1 MDPPAVAA
9 AGLQAVD
16 RNVISYQKAQLEGLS
31 QRDLIVMC
39 YKGAVK
45 YLNDARQR
53 LESGDGEGFSDQI
66 EKAHRV
72 IFHLYTTLDTQQG
85 GEIAQKLADIY
96 AYLIN
101 QIYLLNATKNLDIVD
116 GINRIMNTLR
126 EGWEGIDPKAVTAA
140 TDNRSKQRSATQR
153 VVSVQI

>member
-1 MDPPAVAA
+1 M
-9 AGLQAVD
+9 D
-16 RNVISYQKAQLEGLS
+16 RNVISYQRAQVEGLS
-31 QRDLIVMC
+31 QRDLIVLC
-39 YKGAVK
+39 YKGTVK

-53 LESGDGEGFSDQI
+53 FEAGDGEGFSDQI

-72 IFHLYTTLDTQQG
+72 IFHLYTTLDLQQG
-85 GEIAQKLADIY
+85 GEIAQKLGDLY

-101 QIYLLNATKNLDIVD
+101 QIYLLNATKNLDIID
-116 GINRIMNTLR
+116 SINKIMNTLK

-140 TDNRSKQRSATQR
+140 TDNRSNQQSATQR

>member
-1 MDPPAVAA
+1 M
-9 AGLQAVD
+9 D
-16 RNVISYQKAQLEGLS
+16 RNVISYQKAQFEGLS

-39 YKGAVK
+39 YKGTVK

-72 IFHLYTTLDTQQG
+72 IFHLYTTLDMQQG

-116 GINRIMNTLR
+116 GINRIMNTLK

>member
-1 MDPPAVAA
+1 MN
-9 AGLQAVD
+9 G
-16 RNVISYQKAQLEGLS
+16 NVVSYQKAQLEGLS

-53 LESGDGEGFSDQI
+53 LAAGDNEGFSDQI

-72 IFHLYTTLDTQQG
+72 IFHLYTTLDMQQG

-101 QIYLLNATKNLDIVD
+101 QIYLLNATKNLDIID
-116 GINRIMNTLR
+116 GISGIMNTLR
-126 EGWEGIDPKAVTAA
+126 EGWEGIDLKTVTVP
-140 TDNRSKQRSATQR
+140 TDNRYKQQSTTQR

>member
-1 MDPPAVAA
+1 MDKKVTT
-9 AGLQAVD
+9 
-16 RNVISYQKAQLEGLS
+16 YQKAQLEGLS

-39 YKGAVK
+39 YKGTIK

-53 LESGDGEGFSDQI
+53 LEAGDSEGFSEQI

-72 IFHLYTTLDTQQG
+72 IFHLYTTLDMKQG
-85 GEIAQKLADIY
+85 GEIAQRLADLY

-101 QIYLLNATKNLDIVD
+101 QIYLLNATKNPEIAD
-116 GINRIMNTLR
+116 GVIKIMGTLK
-126 EGWEGIDPKAVTAA
+126 EGWEGLDPKAVSGAADNGSRQRIAA
-140 TDNRSKQRSATQR
+140 TQ